1 MYFLNQTSFEVS
13 TKQGPGFDVM
23 FDNAESL
30 SKLLTLSQV
39 SQLGIK
45 VFKKPFKSGT
55 GKNAACKSIIEH
67 IKKDKAPEKKP
78 GKNTGPEQFPESN
91 RGNMSKAGEQFRDS
105 QSEDRTKKQTC
116 KPKVIKIDSKK
127 TTDKEILKKLQE
139 KKDAGKATKKPV
151 KTSKKSRSTSP
162 GKKEKDAKTSKK
174 PPKKQTSKKADK
186 AQGKKGQKPAS
197 KAQEPGKRGRKTP
210 IYTLT
215 TGTDL
220 PARFKTPENKK
231 NILVNNHAWAL
242 LEGIEALIK
251 ANGKGC
257 QATAEQIVEKARET
271 RLFKVHGTNETAKRL
286 MTRWHK
292 CLKYNGWLNP

>member
-45 VFKKPFKSGT
+45 VFGKPFKSGT
-55 GKNAACKSIIEH
+55 GKTAACQSIVEH
-67 IKKDKAPEKKP
+67 IKKGGATKEKP
-78 GKNTGPEQFPESN
+78 GATDNPEQFQGSN
-91 RGNMSKAGEQFRDS
+91 RASMSKAGEG
-105 QSEDRTKKQTC
+105 
-116 KPKVIKIDSKK
+116 
-127 TTDKEILKKLQE
+127 KE
-139 KKDAGKATKKPV
+139 DAGKAPKKPV
-151 KTSKKSRSTSP
+151 KPSKKSRSTRS
-162 GKKEKDAKTSKK
+162 GKKEKDVKTSKK
-174 PPKKQTSKKADK
+174 GLKKQIDKTLSNVSKAIGVSKEKLKEPVPKKA
-186 AQGKKGQKPAS
+186 QKPVS

-215 TGTDL
+215 TGKDL
-220 PARFKTPENKK
+220 PGRFKTPENKK

-251 ANGKGC
+251 ANGEGC
-257 QATAEQIVEKARET
+257 QATAEQIVSEARET

-292 CLKYNGWLNP
+292 CLKYNGWLSP